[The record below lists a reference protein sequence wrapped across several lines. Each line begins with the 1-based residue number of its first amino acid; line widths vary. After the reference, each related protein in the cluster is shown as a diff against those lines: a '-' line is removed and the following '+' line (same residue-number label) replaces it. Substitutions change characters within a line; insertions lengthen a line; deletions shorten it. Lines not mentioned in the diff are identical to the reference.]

1 MLDGLRRVR
10 LMLDTADLPPV
21 RSSARTERDRGT
33 RFVLVELNV
42 VEQRYRV
49 VLEVLEDGLPVTEVA
64 MRHGVSRQTVH
75 TWLRRYREA
84 GMAGLVDRSRRPPQ
98 CAHQISAGME
108 RMVCDLRRRNPRW
121 GPWRLV
127 HELRR
132 QGVAGIPGRTSIY
145 RVLDRNQLIEPFAR
159 RRRRALYRFEG
170 FRISSLVP
178 LWIMGRARAF

>member
-1 MLDGLRRVR
+1 MLVGLN
-10 LMLDTADLPPV
+10 L
-21 RSSARTERDRGT
+21 
-33 RFVLVELNV
+33 

-84 GMAGLVDRSRRPPQ
+84 GMAGLVDRSRRPPR
-98 CAHQISAGME
+98 CAHQISAEME
-108 RMVCDLRRRNPRW
+108 GLVCDLRRHHPRW

-159 RRRRALYRFEG
+159 RRQRAVYRRWERS
-170 FRISSLVP
+170 RRWSS
-178 LWIMGRARAF
+178 GRWTW